1 MLEYAH
7 PRSGGSAQPL
17 VGLFRSRNAEDE
29 KLIQVGG
36 WVRGDRS
43 EDGGTRE

>member
-1 MLEYAH
+1 VLEYAH

-29 KLIQVGG
+29 KLIQVGAR
-36 WVRGDRS
+36 RGDRS